1 MQHTLENKQPSA
13 RPFIAN
19 INEPVPELQI
29 HGLKNLNKMV
39 DTAWHEIDIEGT
51 LGKM

>member
-1 MQHTLENKQPSA
+1 MQETLHNSQPSA

-19 INEPVPELQI
+19 INDSLVELQV

-39 DTAWHEIDIEGT
+39 DFAWHEIDISTT
-51 LGKM
+51 LNKM